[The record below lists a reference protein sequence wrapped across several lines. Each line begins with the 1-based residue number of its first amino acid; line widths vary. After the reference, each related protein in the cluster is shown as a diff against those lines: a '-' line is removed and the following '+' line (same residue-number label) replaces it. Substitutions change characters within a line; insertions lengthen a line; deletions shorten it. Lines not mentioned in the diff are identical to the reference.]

1 MKRHLNTSYRLVW
14 NHITGTLVVTS
25 ELARSRGKRAGVAV
39 ALSLAA
45 VTSVPALAAD
55 TVVQTG
61 ETVSG
66 GTLEN
71 HDNQIVFGTAN
82 GMTISTGL
90 EYGPDN
96 EANTGGQ
103 WIQNGG
109 IANNTT
115 VTGGGLQRVNA
126 GGSVSDTVISAGGG
140 QSLQGQAVNTTLN
153 GGEQW
158 VHEGGI
164 ATDTVINEK
173 GWQAVKSGAMATDT
187 VVNTG
192 AEGGPDAENGDTGQT
207 VYGDAVRTTINK
219 NGRQIVAAEGTANTT
234 VVYAGGDQTVHGHAL
249 DTTLNGGYQY
259 VHNGG
264 TASGTVVNSDG
275 WQIIKEGGLADFT
288 TVNQK
293 GKLQVNAGGTATHV
307 TLKQGGA
314 LVTST
319 AATVLG
325 SNRLGNFTV
334 ENGKADGVV
343 LESGGRLDVLEGHS
357 ARKTLVDDGGT
368 LAVSAGGKATS
379 VTITS
384 GGALIADSGATVE
397 GTNASGKFSIDGTSG
412 QASGLLLENGG
423 SFTVNAGGLASNT
436 TVGHRGTLEGHSAR
450 KTLVDDGGTLAVSA
464 GGKATSVTI
473 TSGGALIADSGATVE
488 GTNASGKFSI
498 DGTSGQASGL
508 LLENGGSFTVNAGGL
523 ASNTTVGHRGT
534 LTLAA
539 GGSLSG
545 RTQLSKGASMVLNGD
560 VVSTGDIVNAG
571 EIRFDNQTT
580 PDAVLSRAVAK
591 GDSPVTFHKLTTSN
605 LTGQG
610 GTINMRVRLDGSNT
624 SDQLVINGGQAT
636 GKTWLAFT
644 NVGNSNLGVATS
656 GQGIRVVDAQ
666 NGATTEEGAF
676 ALSRP
681 LQAGA
686 FNYTLNRDSDED
698 WYLRSENAYRAEVP
712 LYTSM
717 LTQAMDYDRI
727 LAGSRSHQTGVNGE
741 NNSVRLSIQ
750 GGHLGHDN
758 NGGIA
763 RGATPESSGSY
774 GFVRLEGDLLRT
786 EVAGMSLTT
795 GVYGAA
801 GHSSVDVKDDDGS
814 RAGTVRDDAGS
825 LGGYLNLTHTSSGL
839 WADIVAQGTRH
850 SMKASSDNNDFRAR
864 GWGWLGSLETGL
876 PFSITDN
883 LMLEP
888 QLQYTWQGLSLDDGQ
903 DNAGY
908 VKFGHGSAQHVR
920 AGFRLGSHNDM
931 TFGEGTSS
939 RDTLRDSTKHS
950 VSELPVNWWV
960 QPSVIRTFSSR
971 GDMSM
976 GTAAAG
982 SNMTF
987 SPSRNG
993 TSLDLQAGLEA
1004 RVRENITLGVQAG
1017 YAHSVSGSSAE
1028 GYNGQATLNMT
1039 F

>member
-14 NHITGTLVVTS
+14 NHITGTLVVAS

-55 TVVQTG
+55 KVVQAG
-61 ETVSG
+61 ETVND
-66 GTLEN
+66 GTLTN

-90 EYGPDN
+90 ELGPDS
-96 EANTGGQ
+96 EENTGGQ

-109 IANNTT
+109 IAGNTP
-115 VTGGGLQRVNA
+115 VTTNGRQVGLEGGTA
-126 GGSVSDTVISAGGG
+126 SDTVIRDGGG
-140 QSLQGQAVNTTLN
+140 QSLNGLAVNPTLN
-153 GGEQW
+153 NRGEQW
-158 VHEGGI
+158 VHEGGV
-164 ATDTVINEK
+164 ATGTIINRD
-173 GWQAVKSGAMATDT
+173 GYQSVKSGGLATGT
-187 VVNTG
+187 IINTG
-192 AEGGPDAENGDTGQT
+192 AEGGPDSDNSYTGQKVQGT
-207 VYGDAVRTTINK
+207 AESTTINK
-219 NGRQIVAAEGTANTT
+219 NGRQIILFSGLARDTLI
-234 VVYAGGDQTVHGHAL
+234 YAGGDQSVHGRAL
-249 DTTLNGGYQY
+249 NTTLNGGYQY
-259 VHNGG
+259 VHRDGLALN
-264 TASGTVVNSDG
+264 TVINEGG
-275 WQIIKEGGLADFT
+275 WQVVK
-288 TVNQK
+288 
-293 GKLQVNAGGTATHV
+293 AGGAAGNTTINQNGELRVHAGGEATAV
-307 TLKQGGA
+307 TQNTGGA

-319 AATVLG
+319 AATVIG
-325 SNRLGNFTV
+325 TNRLGNFTV

-343 LESGGRLDVLEGHS
+343 LESGGRLDVLESHS
-357 ARKTLVDDGGT
+357 AQNTLVDDGGT

-423 SFTVNAGGLASNT
+423 SFTVNAGGQ
-436 TVGHRGTLEGHSAR
+436 
-450 KTLVDDGGTLAVSA
+450 A
-464 GGKATSVTI
+464 G
-473 TSGGALIADSGATVE
+473 
-488 GTNASGKFSI
+488 
-498 DGTSGQASGL
+498 
-508 LLENGGSFTVNAGGL
+508 
-523 ASNTTVGHRGT
+523 NTTVGHRGT

-580 PDAVLSRAVAK
+580 PNAALSRAVAK
-591 GDSPVTFHKLTTSN
+591 SNSPVTFHKLTTTN

-610 GTINMRVRLDGSNT
+610 GTINMRVRLDGSNA

-644 NVGNSNLGVATS
+644 NVGNSNLGVATT

-825 LGGYLNLTHTSSGL
+825 LGGYLNLVHTSSGL

-939 RDTLRDSTKHS
+939 RDTLRDSAKHS

-1004 RVRENITLGVQAG
+1004 RIRENITLGVQAG

>member
-1 MKRHLNTSYRLVW
+1 
-14 NHITGTLVVTS
+14 
-25 ELARSRGKRAGVAV
+25 
-39 ALSLAA
+39 
-45 VTSVPALAAD
+45 
-55 TVVQTG
+55 VVQAG
-61 ETVSG
+61 ETVND
-66 GTLEN
+66 GTLTN

-90 EYGPDN
+90 ELGPDS
-96 EANTGGQ
+96 EENTGGQ

-109 IANNTT
+109 IAGNTT
-115 VTGGGLQRVNA
+115 VTTNGRQVVLEGGTA
-126 GGSVSDTVISAGGG
+126 SDTVIRDGGG
-140 QSLQGQAVNTTLN
+140 QSLNGLAVNTTLN
-153 GGEQW
+153 NRGEQW
-158 VHEGGI
+158 VHEGGV
-164 ATDTVINEK
+164 ATGTIINRD
-173 GWQAVKSGAMATDT
+173 GYQSVKSGGLATGT
-187 VVNTG
+187 IINTG
-192 AEGGPDAENGDTGQT
+192 AEGGPDSDNSYTGQKVQGT
-207 VYGDAVRTTINK
+207 AESTTINK
-219 NGRQIVAAEGTANTT
+219 NGRQIILFSGLARDTLI
-234 VVYAGGDQTVHGHAL
+234 YAGGDQSVHGRAL
-249 DTTLNGGYQY
+249 NTTLNGGYQY
-259 VHNGG
+259 VHRDGLALN
-264 TASGTVVNSDG
+264 TVINEGG
-275 WQIIKEGGLADFT
+275 WQVVK
-288 TVNQK
+288 
-293 GKLQVNAGGTATHV
+293 AGGAAGNTTINQNGELRVHAGGEATAV
-307 TLKQGGA
+307 TQNTGGA

-319 AATVLG
+319 AATVIG
-325 SNRLGNFTV
+325 TNRLGNFTV

-343 LESGGRLDVLEGHS
+343 LESGGRLDVLESHS
-357 ARKTLVDDGGT
+357 AQNTLVDDGGT

-384 GGALIADSGATVE
+384 GGVLIADSGATVE

-423 SFTVNAGGLASNT
+423 SFTVNAGGQ
-436 TVGHRGTLEGHSAR
+436 
-450 KTLVDDGGTLAVSA
+450 A
-464 GGKATSVTI
+464 G
-473 TSGGALIADSGATVE
+473 
-488 GTNASGKFSI
+488 
-498 DGTSGQASGL
+498 
-508 LLENGGSFTVNAGGL
+508 
-523 ASNTTVGHRGT
+523 NTTVGHRGT

-580 PDAVLSRAVAK
+580 PNAALSRAVAK
-591 GDSPVTFHKLTTSN
+591 SNSPVTFHKLTTTN

-610 GTINMRVRLDGSNT
+610 GTINMRVRLDGSNA

-644 NVGNSNLGVATS
+644 NVGNSNLGVATT

-825 LGGYLNLTHTSSGL
+825 LGGYLNLVHTSSGL

-939 RDTLRDSTKHS
+939 RDTLRDSAKHS

-1004 RVRENITLGVQAG
+1004 RIRENITLGVQAG

>member
-14 NHITGTLVVTS
+14 NHITGTLVVAS

-55 TVVQTG
+55 KVVQAG
-61 ETVSG
+61 ETVND
-66 GTLEN
+66 GTLTN

-90 EYGPDN
+90 ELGPDS
-96 EANTGGQ
+96 EENTGGQ

-109 IANNTT
+109 IAGNTT
-115 VTGGGLQRVNA
+115 VTTNGRQVVLEGGTA
-126 GGSVSDTVISAGGG
+126 SDTVIRDGGG
-140 QSLQGQAVNTTLN
+140 QSLNGLAVNTTLN
-153 GGEQW
+153 NRGEQW
-158 VHEGGI
+158 VHEGGV
-164 ATDTVINEK
+164 ATGTIINRD
-173 GWQAVKSGAMATDT
+173 GYQSVKSGGLATGT
-187 VVNTG
+187 IINTG
-192 AEGGPDAENGDTGQT
+192 AEGGPDSDNSYTGQKVQGT
-207 VYGDAVRTTINK
+207 AESTTINK
-219 NGRQIVAAEGTANTT
+219 NGRQIILFSGLARDTLI
-234 VVYAGGDQTVHGHAL
+234 YAGGDQSVHGRAL
-249 DTTLNGGYQY
+249 NTTLNGGYQY
-259 VHNGG
+259 VHRDGLALN
-264 TASGTVVNSDG
+264 TVINEGG
-275 WQIIKEGGLADFT
+275 WQVVK
-288 TVNQK
+288 
-293 GKLQVNAGGTATHV
+293 AGGAAGNTTINQNGELRVHAGGEATAV
-307 TLKQGGA
+307 TQNTGGA

-319 AATVLG
+319 AATVIG
-325 SNRLGNFTV
+325 TNRLGNFTV

-343 LESGGRLDVLEGHS
+343 LESGGRLDVLESHS
-357 ARKTLVDDGGT
+357 AQNTLVDDGGT

-423 SFTVNAGGLASNT
+423 SFTVNAGGQ
-436 TVGHRGTLEGHSAR
+436 
-450 KTLVDDGGTLAVSA
+450 A
-464 GGKATSVTI
+464 G
-473 TSGGALIADSGATVE
+473 
-488 GTNASGKFSI
+488 
-498 DGTSGQASGL
+498 
-508 LLENGGSFTVNAGGL
+508 
-523 ASNTTVGHRGT
+523 NTTVGHRGT

-580 PDAVLSRAVAK
+580 PNAALSRAVAK
-591 GDSPVTFHKLTTSN
+591 SNSPVTFHKLTTTN

-610 GTINMRVRLDGSNT
+610 GTINMRVRLDGSNA

-644 NVGNSNLGVATS
+644 NVGNSNLGVATT

-774 GFVRLEGDLLRT
+774 GFVRLEGDLMRT
-786 EVAGMSLTT
+786 EVAGMSVTA

-801 GHSSVDVKDDDGS
+801 GHSSVDVKDDDSS

-825 LGGYLNLTHTSSGL
+825 LGGYLNLIHNASGL
-839 WADIVAQGTRH
+839 WADIVALGTRH
-850 SMKASSDNNDFRAR
+850 SMKA
-864 GWGWLGSLETGL
+864 
-876 PFSITDN
+876 
-883 LMLEP
+883 
-888 QLQYTWQGLSLDDGQ
+888 
-903 DNAGY
+903 
-908 VKFGHGSAQHVR
+908 
-920 AGFRLGSHNDM
+920 
-931 TFGEGTSS
+931 
-939 RDTLRDSTKHS
+939 
-950 VSELPVNWWV
+950 
-960 QPSVIRTFSSR
+960 
-971 GDMSM
+971 
-976 GTAAAG
+976 
-982 SNMTF
+982 
-987 SPSRNG
+987 
-993 TSLDLQAGLEA
+993 
-1004 RVRENITLGVQAG
+1004 
-1017 YAHSVSGSSAE
+1017 
-1028 GYNGQATLNMT
+1028 
-1039 F
+1039 

>member
-14 NHITGTLVVTS
+14 NHITGTLVVAS
-25 ELARSRGKRAGVAV
+25 ELARSRGKRTGVAV

-55 TVVQTG
+55 TVVQAG
-61 ETVSG
+61 ETVNG
-66 GTLEN
+66 GTLAN
-71 HDNQIVFGTAN
+71 HDNQIVFGSTN

-90 EYGPDN
+90 ELGPDSQ
-96 EANTGGQ
+96 ENTGGQ

-109 IANNTT
+109 IAGNTT
-115 VTGGGLQRVNA
+115 VTTNGRQVVLEGGTA
-126 GGSVSDTVISAGGG
+126 SDTVIRDGGG
-140 QSLQGQAVNTTLN
+140 QSLNGLAVNTTLN
-153 GGEQW
+153 NRGEQW
-158 VHEGGI
+158 VHEGGV
-164 ATDTVINEK
+164 ATGTIINRD
-173 GWQAVKSGAMATDT
+173 GYQSVKSGGLATGT
-187 VVNTG
+187 IINTG
-192 AEGGPDAENGDTGQT
+192 AEGGPDSENVSSGQMVGGTAES
-207 VYGDAVRTTINK
+207 TTINK
-219 NGRQIVAAEGTANTT
+219 NGRQVIWSSGVARDTLI
-234 VVYAGGDQTVHGHAL
+234 YAGGDQTVHGHAL
-249 DTTLNGGYQY
+249 NTTLNGGYQY
-259 VHNGG
+259 VHKDGLALN
-264 TASGTVVNSDG
+264 TVINEGG
-275 WQIIKEGGLADFT
+275 WQVVK
-288 TVNQK
+288 
-293 GKLQVNAGGTATHV
+293 AGGAVGNTTINQNGELRVHAGGEATAV
-307 TLKQGGA
+307 TQNTGGA

-319 AATVLG
+319 AATVTG
-325 SNRLGNFTV
+325 TNRLGHFSV
-334 ENGKADGVV
+334 GNGMADNVV
-343 LESGGRLDVLEGHS
+343 LENGGRLDVLEGHS
-357 ARKTLVDDGGT
+357 AQNTLVDDGGT
-368 LAVSAGGKATS
+368 LAVSAGGKATD
-379 VTITS
+379 VTMTS
-384 GGALIADSGATVE
+384 GS
-397 GTNASGKFSIDGTSG
+397 
-412 QASGLLLENGG
+412 
-423 SFTVNAGGLASNT
+423 
-436 TVGHRGTLEGHSAR
+436 
-450 KTLVDDGGTLAVSA
+450 
-464 GGKATSVTI
+464 
-473 TSGGALIADSGATVE
+473 ALIADSGATVE

-571 EIRFDNQTT
+571 EIYFDNQTT

-591 GDSPVTFHKLTTSN
+591 GNAPVTFHKLTTSN

-610 GTINMRVRLDGSNT
+610 GTINMRVRLDGSNA

-712 LYTSM
+712 LYASM

-727 LAGSRSHQTGVNGE
+727 LAGSRSHQTGVSGE

-825 LGGYLNLTHTSSGL
+825 LGGYLNLVHTSSGL

-939 RDTLRDSTKHS
+939 RDTLRDSAKHS
-950 VSELPVNWWV
+950 VRELPVNWWV
-960 QPSVIRTFSSR
+960 QPSAIRTFSSR

-987 SPSRNG
+987 SPSQNG

-1004 RVRENITLGVQAG
+1004 RVRGNITLSVQAG

-1028 GYNGQATLNMT
+1028 GYNGQATLNVT

>member
-14 NHITGTLVVTS
+14 NHITGTLVVAS
-25 ELARSRGKRAGVAV
+25 ELARSRGKRTGVAL
-39 ALSLAA
+39 ALSLATA
-45 VTSVPALAAD
+45 TSVPALAAD
-55 TVVQTG
+55 TVVQAG

-66 GTLEN
+66 GTLTN

-90 EYGPDN
+90 ELGPDS
-96 EANTGGQ
+96 EENTGGQ

-109 IANNTT
+109 IAGNTT
-115 VTGGGLQRVNA
+115 VTTNGRQVVLEGGTA
-126 GGSVSDTVISAGGG
+126 SDTVIRDGGG
-140 QSLQGQAVNTTLN
+140 QSLNGLAVNTTLN
-153 GGEQW
+153 NRGEQW
-158 VHEGGI
+158 VHEGGV
-164 ATDTVINEK
+164 ATGTIINRD
-173 GWQAVKSGAMATDT
+173 GYQSVKSGGLATGT
-187 VVNTG
+187 IINTG
-192 AEGGPDAENGDTGQT
+192 AEGGPDSDNSYTGQKVQGT
-207 VYGDAVRTTINK
+207 AESTTINK
-219 NGRQIVAAEGTANTT
+219 NGRQIILFSGIARDTLI
-234 VVYAGGDQTVHGHAL
+234 YAGGDQSVHGRAL
-249 DTTLNGGYQY
+249 NTTLNGGYQY
-259 VHNGG
+259 VHKDGLALN
-264 TASGTVVNSDG
+264 TVINEGG
-275 WQIIKEGGLADFT
+275 WQVVK
-288 TVNQK
+288 
-293 GKLQVNAGGTATHV
+293 AGGAVGNTTINQNGELRVHAGGEATAV
-307 TLKQGGA
+307 TQNTGGA

-319 AATVLG
+319 AATVTG
-325 SNRLGNFTV
+325 TNRLGHFTV

-343 LESGGRLDVLEGHS
+343 LESGGRLDVLESHS
-357 ARKTLVDDGGT
+357 AQNTLVDDGGT
-368 LAVSAGGKATS
+368 LAVSAGGKATG
-379 VTITS
+379 VTMTS

-397 GTNASGKFSIDGTSG
+397 GTNASGKFSIDG
-412 QASGLLLENGG
+412 
-423 SFTVNAGGLASNT
+423 
-436 TVGHRGTLEGHSAR
+436 
-450 KTLVDDGGTLAVSA
+450 
-464 GGKATSVTI
+464 I
-473 TSGGALIADSGATVE
+473 
-488 GTNASGKFSI
+488 
-498 DGTSGQASGL
+498 SGQASGL

-580 PDAVLSRAVAK
+580 PDAALSRAVAK

-610 GTINMRVRLDGSNT
+610 GTINMRVRLDGSNA

-712 LYTSM
+712 LYASM

-888 QLQYTWQGLSLDDGQ
+888 QLQYTWQGLSLDDGK

-939 RDTLRDSTKHS
+939 RDILRDSAKHS

-1004 RVRENITLGVQAG
+1004 RVQENITLGVQAG

-1028 GYNGQATLNMT
+1028 GYNGQATLNVT

>member
-1 MKRHLNTSYRLVW
+1 
-14 NHITGTLVVTS
+14 
-25 ELARSRGKRAGVAV
+25 
-39 ALSLAA
+39 
-45 VTSVPALAAD
+45 
-55 TVVQTG
+55 
-61 ETVSG
+61 
-66 GTLEN
+66 
-71 HDNQIVFGTAN
+71 
-82 GMTISTGL
+82 ISTGL
-90 EYGPDN
+90 ELGPDS
-96 EANTGGQ
+96 EENTGGQ

-109 IANNTT
+109 IAGNTT
-115 VTGGGLQRVNA
+115 VTTNGRQVVLEGGTA
-126 GGSVSDTVISAGGG
+126 SDTVIRDGGG
-140 QSLQGQAVNTTLN
+140 QSLNGLAVNTTLN
-153 GGEQW
+153 NRGEQW
-158 VHEGGI
+158 VHEGGV
-164 ATDTVINEK
+164 ATGTIINRD
-173 GWQAVKSGAMATDT
+173 GYQSVKSGGLATGT
-187 VVNTG
+187 IINTG
-192 AEGGPDAENGDTGQT
+192 AEGGPDSDNSYTGQKVQGT
-207 VYGDAVRTTINK
+207 AESTTINK
-219 NGRQIVAAEGTANTT
+219 NGRQIILFSGLARDTLI
-234 VVYAGGDQTVHGHAL
+234 YAGGDQSVHGRAL
-249 DTTLNGGYQY
+249 NTTLNGGYQY
-259 VHNGG
+259 VHRDGLALN
-264 TASGTVVNSDG
+264 TVINEGG
-275 WQIIKEGGLADFT
+275 WQVVK
-288 TVNQK
+288 
-293 GKLQVNAGGTATHV
+293 AGGAAGNTTINQNGELRVHAGGEATAV
-307 TLKQGGA
+307 TQNTGGA

-319 AATVLG
+319 AATVIG
-325 SNRLGNFTV
+325 TNRLGNFTV

-343 LESGGRLDVLEGHS
+343 LESGGRLDVLESHS
-357 ARKTLVDDGGT
+357 AQNTLVDDGGT

-423 SFTVNAGGLASNT
+423 SFTVNAGGQ
-436 TVGHRGTLEGHSAR
+436 
-450 KTLVDDGGTLAVSA
+450 A
-464 GGKATSVTI
+464 G
-473 TSGGALIADSGATVE
+473 
-488 GTNASGKFSI
+488 
-498 DGTSGQASGL
+498 
-508 LLENGGSFTVNAGGL
+508 
-523 ASNTTVGHRGT
+523 NTTVGHRGT

-580 PDAVLSRAVAK
+580 PNAALSRAVAK
-591 GDSPVTFHKLTTSN
+591 SNSPVTFHKLTTTN

-610 GTINMRVRLDGSNT
+610 GTINMRVRLDGSNA

-644 NVGNSNLGVATS
+644 NVGNSNLGVATT

-825 LGGYLNLTHTSSGL
+825 LGGYLNLVHTSSGL

-939 RDTLRDSTKHS
+939 RDTLRDSAKHS

-1004 RVRENITLGVQAG
+1004 RIRENITLGVQAG

>member
-1 MKRHLNTSYRLVW
+1 
-14 NHITGTLVVTS
+14 
-25 ELARSRGKRAGVAV
+25 AGVAV

-55 TVVQTG
+55 KVVQAG
-61 ETVSG
+61 ETVND
-66 GTLEN
+66 GTLTN

-90 EYGPDN
+90 ELGPDS
-96 EANTGGQ
+96 EENTGGQ

-109 IANNTT
+109 IAGNTT
-115 VTGGGLQRVNA
+115 VTTNGRQVVLEGGTA
-126 GGSVSDTVISAGGG
+126 SDTVIRDGGG
-140 QSLQGQAVNTTLN
+140 QSLNGLAVNTTLN
-153 GGEQW
+153 NRGEQW
-158 VHEGGI
+158 VHEGGV
-164 ATDTVINEK
+164 ATGTIINRD
-173 GWQAVKSGAMATDT
+173 GYQSVKSGGLATGT
-187 VVNTG
+187 IINTG
-192 AEGGPDAENGDTGQT
+192 AEGGPDSDNSYTGQKVQGT
-207 VYGDAVRTTINK
+207 AESTTINK
-219 NGRQIVAAEGTANTT
+219 NGRQIILFSGLARDTLI
-234 VVYAGGDQTVHGHAL
+234 YAGGDQSVHGRAL
-249 DTTLNGGYQY
+249 NTTLNGGYQY
-259 VHNGG
+259 VHRDGLALN
-264 TASGTVVNSDG
+264 TVINEGG
-275 WQIIKEGGLADFT
+275 WQVVK
-288 TVNQK
+288 
-293 GKLQVNAGGTATHV
+293 AGGAAGNTTINQNGELRVHAGGEATAV
-307 TLKQGGA
+307 TQNTGGA

-319 AATVLG
+319 AATVIG
-325 SNRLGNFTV
+325 TNRLGNFTV

-343 LESGGRLDVLEGHS
+343 LESGGRLDVLESHS
-357 ARKTLVDDGGT
+357 AQNTLVDDGGT

-423 SFTVNAGGLASNT
+423 SFTVNAGGQ
-436 TVGHRGTLEGHSAR
+436 
-450 KTLVDDGGTLAVSA
+450 A
-464 GGKATSVTI
+464 G
-473 TSGGALIADSGATVE
+473 
-488 GTNASGKFSI
+488 
-498 DGTSGQASGL
+498 
-508 LLENGGSFTVNAGGL
+508 
-523 ASNTTVGHRGT
+523 NTTVGHRGT

-580 PDAVLSRAVAK
+580 PNAALSRAVAK
-591 GDSPVTFHKLTTSN
+591 SNSPVTFHKLTTTN

-610 GTINMRVRLDGSNT
+610 GTINMRVRLDGSNA

-644 NVGNSNLGVATS
+644 NVGNSNLGVATT

-750 GGHLGHDN
+750 GGHLSHDN

-825 LGGYLNLTHTSSGL
+825 LGGYLNLVHTSSGL

-939 RDTLRDSTKHS
+939 RDTLRDSAKHS

-1004 RVRENITLGVQAG
+1004 RIRENITLGVQAG

>member
-14 NHITGTLVVTS
+14 NHITGTLVVAS
-25 ELARSRGKRAGVAV
+25 ELARSRGKRTGVAV

-55 TVVQTG
+55 TVVQAG
-61 ETVSG
+61 ETVNG
-66 GTLEN
+66 GTLAN
-71 HDNQIVFGTAN
+71 HDNQIVFGSTN

-90 EYGPDN
+90 ELGPDS
-96 EANTGGQ
+96 EENTGGQ

-109 IANNTT
+109 IAGNTT
-115 VTGGGLQRVNA
+115 VTTNGRQVVLEGGTA
-126 GGSVSDTVISAGGG
+126 SDTVIRDGGG
-140 QSLQGQAVNTTLN
+140 QSLNGLAVNTTLN
-153 GGEQW
+153 NRGEQW
-158 VHEGGI
+158 VHEGGV
-164 ATDTVINEK
+164 ATGTIINRD
-173 GWQAVKSGAMATDT
+173 GYQSVKSGGLATGT
-187 VVNTG
+187 IINTG
-192 AEGGPDAENGDTGQT
+192 AEGGPDSENVSSGQMVGGTAES
-207 VYGDAVRTTINK
+207 TTINK
-219 NGRQIVAAEGTANTT
+219 NGRQVIWSSGVARDTLI
-234 VVYAGGDQTVHGHAL
+234 YAGGDQTVHGHAL
-249 DTTLNGGYQY
+249 NTTLNGGYQY
-259 VHNGG
+259 VHKDGLALN
-264 TASGTVVNSDG
+264 TVINEGG
-275 WQIIKEGGLADFT
+275 WQVVK
-288 TVNQK
+288 
-293 GKLQVNAGGTATHV
+293 AGGAVGNTTINQNGELRVHAGGEATAV
-307 TLKQGGA
+307 TQNTGGA

-319 AATVLG
+319 AATVTG
-325 SNRLGNFTV
+325 TNRLGHFSV
-334 ENGKADGVV
+334 GNGMADNVV
-343 LESGGRLDVLEGHS
+343 LENGGRLDVLEGHS
-357 ARKTLVDDGGT
+357 AQNTLVDDGGT
-368 LAVSAGGKATS
+368 LAVSAGGKATD
-379 VTITS
+379 VTMTS

-397 GTNASGKFSIDGTSG
+397 GTNASGKFSIDGISG

-423 SFTVNAGGLASNT
+423 SFTVNAGGQ
-436 TVGHRGTLEGHSAR
+436 
-450 KTLVDDGGTLAVSA
+450 A
-464 GGKATSVTI
+464 G
-473 TSGGALIADSGATVE
+473 
-488 GTNASGKFSI
+488 
-498 DGTSGQASGL
+498 
-508 LLENGGSFTVNAGGL
+508 
-523 ASNTTVGHRGT
+523 NTTVGHRGT

-571 EIRFDNQTT
+571 EIHFDNQTT
-580 PDAVLSRAVAK
+580 QDAVLSRAVAK
-591 GDSPVTFHKLTTSN
+591 GDSPVTFHKLTTTN

-644 NVGNSNLGVATS
+644 NVGNSNLGVATT

-712 LYTSM
+712 LYASM

-825 LGGYLNLTHTSSGL
+825 LGGYLNLVHTSSGL

-939 RDTLRDSTKHS
+939 RDTLRDSAKHS
-950 VSELPVNWWV
+950 VRELPVNWWV
-960 QPSVIRTFSSR
+960 QPSAIRTFSSR

-987 SPSRNG
+987 SPSQNG

-1004 RVRENITLGVQAG
+1004 RVRGNITLSVQ
-1017 YAHSVSGSSAE
+1017 
-1028 GYNGQATLNMT
+1028 
-1039 F
+1039 

>member
-1 MKRHLNTSYRLVW
+1 
-14 NHITGTLVVTS
+14 
-25 ELARSRGKRAGVAV
+25 GVAV

-55 TVVQTG
+55 KVVQAG
-61 ETVSG
+61 ETVND
-66 GTLEN
+66 GTLTN

-90 EYGPDN
+90 ELGPDS
-96 EANTGGQ
+96 EENTGGQ

-109 IANNTT
+109 IAGNTT
-115 VTGGGLQRVNA
+115 VTTNGRQVVLEGGTA
-126 GGSVSDTVISAGGG
+126 SDTVIRDGGG
-140 QSLQGQAVNTTLN
+140 QSLNGLAVNTTLN
-153 GGEQW
+153 NRGEQW
-158 VHEGGI
+158 VHEGGV
-164 ATDTVINEK
+164 ATGTIINRD
-173 GWQAVKSGAMATDT
+173 GYQSVKSGGLATGT
-187 VVNTG
+187 IINTG
-192 AEGGPDAENGDTGQT
+192 AEGGPDSENVSSGQMVGGTAES
-207 VYGDAVRTTINK
+207 TTINK
-219 NGRQIVAAEGTANTT
+219 NGRQVIWSSGVARDTLI
-234 VVYAGGDQTVHGHAL
+234 YAGGDQTVHGHAL

-259 VHNGG
+259 VHKDGLALN
-264 TASGTVVNSDG
+264 TVINEGG
-275 WQIIKEGGLADFT
+275 WQVVK
-288 TVNQK
+288 
-293 GKLQVNAGGTATHV
+293 AGGAVGNTTINQNGELRVHAGGEATAV
-307 TLKQGGA
+307 TQNTGGA

-319 AATVLG
+319 AATVTG
-325 SNRLGNFTV
+325 TNRLGHFSV
-334 ENGKADGVV
+334 GNGMADNVV
-343 LESGGRLDVLEGHS
+343 LENGGRLDVLEGHS
-357 ARKTLVDDGGT
+357 AQNTLVDDGGT
-368 LAVSAGGKATS
+368 LAVSAGGK
-379 VTITS
+379 VTDVTMTS

-423 SFTVNAGGLASNT
+423 SFTVNAGGQ
-436 TVGHRGTLEGHSAR
+436 
-450 KTLVDDGGTLAVSA
+450 A
-464 GGKATSVTI
+464 G
-473 TSGGALIADSGATVE
+473 
-488 GTNASGKFSI
+488 
-498 DGTSGQASGL
+498 
-508 LLENGGSFTVNAGGL
+508 
-523 ASNTTVGHRGT
+523 NTTVGHRGT

-580 PDAVLSRAVAK
+580 PNAALSCAVAK
-591 GDSPVTFHKLTTSN
+591 SNSPVTFHKLTTTN

-610 GTINMRVRLDGSNT
+610 GTINMRVRLDGSNA
-624 SDQLVINGGQAT
+624 SEQLVINGGQAT

-644 NVGNSNLGVATS
+644 NVGNSNLGVATT

-825 LGGYLNLTHTSSGL
+825 LGGYLNLVHTSSGL

-939 RDTLRDSTKHS
+939 RDTLRDSAKHS

-1004 RVRENITLGVQAG
+1004 RIRENITLGVQAG

>member
-14 NHITGTLVVTS
+14 NHITGTLVVAS

-55 TVVQTG
+55 KVVQAG
-61 ETVSG
+61 ETVND
-66 GTLEN
+66 GTLTN

-90 EYGPDN
+90 ELGPDS
-96 EANTGGQ
+96 EENTGGQ

-109 IANNTT
+109 IAGNTT
-115 VTGGGLQRVNA
+115 VTTNGRQVVLEGGTA
-126 GGSVSDTVISAGGG
+126 SDTVIRDGGG
-140 QSLQGQAVNTTLN
+140 QSLNGLAVNTTLN
-153 GGEQW
+153 NRGEQW
-158 VHEGGI
+158 VHEGGV
-164 ATDTVINEK
+164 ATGTIINRD
-173 GWQAVKSGAMATDT
+173 GYQSVKSGGLATGT
-187 VVNTG
+187 IINTG
-192 AEGGPDAENGDTGQT
+192 AEGGPDSDNSYTGQKVQGT
-207 VYGDAVRTTINK
+207 AESTTINK
-219 NGRQIVAAEGTANTT
+219 NGRQIILFSGLARDTLI
-234 VVYAGGDQTVHGHAL
+234 YAGGDQSVHGRAL
-249 DTTLNGGYQY
+249 NTTLNGGYQY
-259 VHNGG
+259 VHRDGLALN
-264 TASGTVVNSDG
+264 TVINEGG
-275 WQIIKEGGLADFT
+275 WQVVK
-288 TVNQK
+288 
-293 GKLQVNAGGTATHV
+293 AGGAAGNTTINQNGELRVHAGGEATAV
-307 TLKQGGA
+307 TQNTGGA

-319 AATVLG
+319 AATVIG
-325 SNRLGNFTV
+325 TNRLGNFTV

-343 LESGGRLDVLEGHS
+343 LESGGRLDVLESHS
-357 ARKTLVDDGGT
+357 AQNTLVDDGGT

-423 SFTVNAGGLASNT
+423 SFTVNAGGQ
-436 TVGHRGTLEGHSAR
+436 
-450 KTLVDDGGTLAVSA
+450 
-464 GGKATSVTI
+464 
-473 TSGGALIADSGATVE
+473 AD
-488 GTNASGKFSI
+488 
-498 DGTSGQASGL
+498 
-508 LLENGGSFTVNAGGL
+508 
-523 ASNTTVGHRGT
+523 NTTVGHRGT

-580 PDAVLSRAVAK
+580 PNAALSRAVAK
-591 GDSPVTFHKLTTSN
+591 SNSPVTFHKLTTTN

-610 GTINMRVRLDGSNT
+610 GTINMRVRLDGSNA

-644 NVGNSNLGVATS
+644 NVGNSNLGVATT

-825 LGGYLNLTHTSSGL
+825 LGGYLNLVHTSSGL

-939 RDTLRDSTKHS
+939 RDTLRDSAKHS

-1004 RVRENITLGVQAG
+1004 RIRENITLGVQAG

>member
-14 NHITGTLVVTS
+14 NHITGTLVVAS

-55 TVVQTG
+55 KVVQAG
-61 ETVSG
+61 ETVND
-66 GTLEN
+66 GTLTN

-90 EYGPDN
+90 ELGPDS
-96 EANTGGQ
+96 EENTGGQ

-109 IANNTT
+109 IAGNTT
-115 VTGGGLQRVNA
+115 VTTNGRQVVLEGGTA
-126 GGSVSDTVISAGGG
+126 SDTVIRDGGG
-140 QSLQGQAVNTTLN
+140 QSLNGLAVNTTLN
-153 GGEQW
+153 NRGEQW
-158 VHEGGI
+158 VHEGGV
-164 ATDTVINEK
+164 ATGTIINRD
-173 GWQAVKSGAMATDT
+173 GYQSVKSGGLATGT
-187 VVNTG
+187 IINTG
-192 AEGGPDAENGDTGQT
+192 AEGGPDSDNSYTGQKVQGT
-207 VYGDAVRTTINK
+207 AESTTINK
-219 NGRQIVAAEGTANTT
+219 NGRQIILFSGLARDTLI
-234 VVYAGGDQTVHGHAL
+234 YAGGDQSVHGRAL
-249 DTTLNGGYQY
+249 NTTLNGGYQY
-259 VHNGG
+259 VHRDGLALN
-264 TASGTVVNSDG
+264 TVINEGG
-275 WQIIKEGGLADFT
+275 WQVVK
-288 TVNQK
+288 
-293 GKLQVNAGGTATHV
+293 AGGAAGNTTINQNGELRVHAGGEATAV
-307 TLKQGGA
+307 TQNTGGA

-319 AATVLG
+319 AATVIG
-325 SNRLGNFTV
+325 TNRLGNFTV

-343 LESGGRLDVLEGHS
+343 LESGGRLDVLESHS
-357 ARKTLVDDGGT
+357 AQNTLVDDGGT

-423 SFTVNAGGLASNT
+423 SFTVNAGGQAGNT
-436 TVGHRGTLEGHSAR
+436 TVGHRGTLM
-450 KTLVDDGGTLAVSA
+450 
-464 GGKATSVTI
+464 
-473 TSGGALIADSGATVE
+473 
-488 GTNASGKFSI
+488 
-498 DGTSGQASGL
+498 
-508 LLENGGSFTVNAGGL
+508 
-523 ASNTTVGHRGT
+523 
-534 LTLAA
+534 LAA

-571 EIRFDNQTT
+571 EIYFDNQTT

-591 GDSPVTFHKLTTSN
+591 GNAPVTFHKLTTSN
-605 LTGQG
+605 LTSQG
-610 GTINMRVRLDGSNT
+610 GTINMRVSLDGSNA

-644 NVGNSNLGVATS
+644 NVGNSNLGVATT

-814 RAGTVRDDAGS
+814 RVGTVRDDAGS
-825 LGGYLNLTHTSSGL
+825 LGGYLNLVHTSSGL

-939 RDTLRDSTKHS
+939 RDTLRDSAKHS

-1004 RVRENITLGVQAG
+1004 RIRENITLGVQAG

>member
-1 MKRHLNTSYRLVW
+1 
-14 NHITGTLVVTS
+14 
-25 ELARSRGKRAGVAV
+25 
-39 ALSLAA
+39 
-45 VTSVPALAAD
+45 
-55 TVVQTG
+55 VVQAG
-61 ETVSG
+61 ETVND
-66 GTLEN
+66 GTLTN

-90 EYGPDN
+90 ELGPDS
-96 EANTGGQ
+96 EENTGGQ

-109 IANNTT
+109 IAGNTT
-115 VTGGGLQRVNA
+115 VTTNGRQVVLEGGTA
-126 GGSVSDTVISAGGG
+126 SDTVIRDGGG
-140 QSLQGQAVNTTLN
+140 QSLNGLAVNTTLN
-153 GGEQW
+153 NRGEQW
-158 VHEGGI
+158 VHEGGV
-164 ATDTVINEK
+164 ATGTIINRD
-173 GWQAVKSGAMATDT
+173 GYQSVKSGGLATGT
-187 VVNTG
+187 IINTG
-192 AEGGPDAENGDTGQT
+192 AEGGPDSDNSYTGQKVQGT
-207 VYGDAVRTTINK
+207 AESTTINK
-219 NGRQIVAAEGTANTT
+219 NGRQIILSSGIARDTLI
-234 VVYAGGDQTVHGHAL
+234 YAGGDQSVHGRAL
-249 DTTLNGGYQY
+249 NTTLNGGYQY
-259 VHNGG
+259 VHKDGLALN
-264 TASGTVVNSDG
+264 TVINEGG
-275 WQIIKEGGLADFT
+275 WQVVKTGGAAGNT
-288 TVNQK
+288 TINQN
-293 GKLQVNAGGTATHV
+293 GELRVHAGGEATAV
-307 TLKQGGA
+307 TQNTGGA

-319 AATVLG
+319 AATVTG
-325 SNRLGNFTV
+325 TNRLGHFSV
-334 ENGKADGVV
+334 GNGMADNVV
-343 LESGGRLDVLEGHS
+343 LENGGRLDVLESHS
-357 ARKTLVDDGGT
+357 AWKTLVDDGGT
-368 LAVSAGGKATS
+368 LAVSAGGKATD

-397 GTNASGKFSIDGTSG
+397 GTNASGKFSIDGISG

-423 SFTVNAGGLASNT
+423 SFTVNAGGQASNT
-436 TVGHRGTLEGHSAR
+436 TVGHRGTLM
-450 KTLVDDGGTLAVSA
+450 
-464 GGKATSVTI
+464 
-473 TSGGALIADSGATVE
+473 
-488 GTNASGKFSI
+488 
-498 DGTSGQASGL
+498 
-508 LLENGGSFTVNAGGL
+508 
-523 ASNTTVGHRGT
+523 
-534 LTLAA
+534 LAA

-580 PDAVLSRAVAK
+580 PDAALSRAVAK
-591 GDSPVTFHKLTTSN
+591 SNSPVTFHKLTTSN

-610 GTINMRVRLDGSNT
+610 GTINMRVSLDGSNA

-698 WYLRSENAYRAEVP
+698 WYLRSENTYRAEVP
-712 LYTSM
+712 LYASM
-717 LTQAMDYDRI
+717 LTQTMDYDRI
-727 LAGSRSHQTGVNGE
+727 LAGSRSHQTSVSGE

-825 LGGYLNLTHTSSGL
+825 LGGYLNLVHTSSGL

-908 VKFGHGSAQHVR
+908 VKFGHGSAQHMR

-931 TFGEGTSS
+931 SFGEGTSS
-939 RDTLRDSTKHS
+939 RDTLRDSAKHR
-950 VSELPVNWWV
+950 VRELPVNWWV

-987 SPSRNG
+987 SPSQNG

-1028 GYNGQATLNMT
+1028 GYNGQATLNVT

>member
-14 NHITGTLVVTS
+14 NHITGTLVVAS

-55 TVVQTG
+55 KVVQAG
-61 ETVSG
+61 ETVND
-66 GTLEN
+66 GTLTN

-90 EYGPDN
+90 ELGPDS
-96 EANTGGQ
+96 EENTGGQ

-109 IANNTT
+109 IAGNTT
-115 VTGGGLQRVNA
+115 VTTNGRQVVLEGGTA
-126 GGSVSDTVISAGGG
+126 SDTVIRDGGG
-140 QSLQGQAVNTTLN
+140 QSLNGLAVNTTLN
-153 GGEQW
+153 NRGEQW
-158 VHEGGI
+158 VHEGGV
-164 ATDTVINEK
+164 ATGTIINRD
-173 GWQAVKSGAMATDT
+173 GYQSVKSGGLATGT
-187 VVNTG
+187 IINTG
-192 AEGGPDAENGDTGQT
+192 AEGGPDSDNSYTGQKVQGT
-207 VYGDAVRTTINK
+207 AESTTINK
-219 NGRQIVAAEGTANTT
+219 NGRQIILFSGLARDTLI
-234 VVYAGGDQTVHGHAL
+234 YAGGDQSVHGRAL
-249 DTTLNGGYQY
+249 NTTLNGGYQY
-259 VHNGG
+259 VHRDGLALN
-264 TASGTVVNSDG
+264 TVINEGG
-275 WQIIKEGGLADFT
+275 WQVVK
-288 TVNQK
+288 
-293 GKLQVNAGGTATHV
+293 AGGAAGNTTINQNGELRVHAGGEATAV
-307 TLKQGGA
+307 TQNTGGA

-319 AATVLG
+319 AATVIG
-325 SNRLGNFTV
+325 TNRLGNFTV

-343 LESGGRLDVLEGHS
+343 LESGGRLDVLESHS
-357 ARKTLVDDGGT
+357 AQNTLVDDGGT

-423 SFTVNAGGLASNT
+423 SFTVNAGGQ
-436 TVGHRGTLEGHSAR
+436 
-450 KTLVDDGGTLAVSA
+450 A
-464 GGKATSVTI
+464 G
-473 TSGGALIADSGATVE
+473 
-488 GTNASGKFSI
+488 
-498 DGTSGQASGL
+498 
-508 LLENGGSFTVNAGGL
+508 
-523 ASNTTVGHRGT
+523 NTTVGHRGT

-580 PDAVLSRAVAK
+580 PNAALSRAVAK
-591 GDSPVTFHKLTTSN
+591 SNSPVTFHKMTTTN

-610 GTINMRVRLDGSNT
+610 GTINMRVRLDGSNA

-644 NVGNSNLGVATS
+644 NVGNSNLGVATT

-825 LGGYLNLTHTSSGL
+825 LGGYLNLVHTSSGL

-939 RDTLRDSTKHS
+939 RDTLRDSAKHS

-1004 RVRENITLGVQAG
+1004 RIRENITLGVQAG

>member
-14 NHITGTLVVTS
+14 NHITGTLVVAS

-55 TVVQTG
+55 KVVQAG
-61 ETVSG
+61 ETVND
-66 GTLEN
+66 GTLTN

-90 EYGPDN
+90 ELGPDS
-96 EANTGGQ
+96 EENTGGQ

-109 IANNTT
+109 IAGNTT
-115 VTGGGLQRVNA
+115 VTTNGRQVVLEGGTA
-126 GGSVSDTVISAGGG
+126 SDTVIRDGGG
-140 QSLQGQAVNTTLN
+140 QSLNGLAVNTTLN
-153 GGEQW
+153 NRGEQW
-158 VHEGGI
+158 VHEGGV
-164 ATDTVINEK
+164 ATGTIINRD
-173 GWQAVKSGAMATDT
+173 GYQSVKSGGLATGT
-187 VVNTG
+187 IINTG
-192 AEGGPDAENGDTGQT
+192 AEGGPDSENVSSGQMVGGTAES
-207 VYGDAVRTTINK
+207 TTINK
-219 NGRQIVAAEGTANTT
+219 NGRQVIWSSGVARDTLI
-234 VVYAGGDQTVHGHAL
+234 YAGGDQTVHGHAL
-249 DTTLNGGYQY
+249 NTTLNGGYQY
-259 VHNGG
+259 VHKDGLALN
-264 TASGTVVNSDG
+264 TVINEGG
-275 WQIIKEGGLADFT
+275 WQVVK
-288 TVNQK
+288 
-293 GKLQVNAGGTATHV
+293 AGGAVGNTTINQNGELRVHAGGEATAV
-307 TLKQGGA
+307 TQNTGGA

-319 AATVLG
+319 AATVTG
-325 SNRLGNFTV
+325 TNRLGHFSV
-334 ENGKADGVV
+334 GNGMADNVV
-343 LESGGRLDVLEGHS
+343 LENGGRLDVLEGHS
-357 ARKTLVDDGGT
+357 AQNTLVDDGGT
-368 LAVSAGGKATS
+368 LAVSAGGKATD
-379 VTITS
+379 VTMTS

-397 GTNASGKFSIDGTSG
+397 GTNASGKFSIDGISG

-423 SFTVNAGGLASNT
+423 SFTVNAGGQ
-436 TVGHRGTLEGHSAR
+436 
-450 KTLVDDGGTLAVSA
+450 A
-464 GGKATSVTI
+464 G
-473 TSGGALIADSGATVE
+473 
-488 GTNASGKFSI
+488 
-498 DGTSGQASGL
+498 
-508 LLENGGSFTVNAGGL
+508 
-523 ASNTTVGHRGT
+523 NTTVGHRGT

-571 EIRFDNQTT
+571 EIHFDNQTT
-580 PDAVLSRAVAK
+580 QDAVLSRAVAK
-591 GDSPVTFHKLTTSN
+591 GDSPVTFHKLTTTN

-644 NVGNSNLGVATS
+644 NVGNSNLGVATT

-825 LGGYLNLTHTSSGL
+825 LGGYLNLVHTSSGL

-939 RDTLRDSTKHS
+939 RDTLRDSAKHS

-1004 RVRENITLGVQAG
+1004 RIRENITLGVQAG

>member
-14 NHITGTLVVTS
+14 NHITGTLVVAS
-25 ELARSRGKRAGVAV
+25 ELARSRGKRAGVAI

-55 TVVQTG
+55 TVVQAG

-66 GTLEN
+66 GTLTN
-71 HDNQIVFGTAN
+71 HDNQIVLGTAN

-90 EYGPDN
+90 ELGPDS
-96 EANTGGQ
+96 EE
-103 WIQNGG
+103 NGG
-109 IANNTT
+109 IAGNTT
-115 VTGGGLQRVNA
+115 VTTNGRQVVLEGGTA
-126 GGSVSDTVISAGGG
+126 SDTVIRDGGG
-140 QSLQGQAVNTTLN
+140 QSLNGLAVNTTLIN
-153 GGEQW
+153 RGEQW
-158 VHEGGI
+158 VHEGGV
-164 ATDTVINEK
+164 ATGTIINRD
-173 GWQAVKSGAMATDT
+173 GYQSVKSGGLATGT
-187 VVNTG
+187 IINTG
-192 AEGGPDAENGDTGQT
+192 AEGGPDSDNSYTGQKVQGT
-207 VYGDAVRTTINK
+207 AESTTINK
-219 NGRQIVAAEGTANTT
+219 NGRQIILSSGIARDTLI
-234 VVYAGGDQTVHGHAL
+234 YAGGDQSVHGRAL
-249 DTTLNGGYQY
+249 NTTLNGGYQY
-259 VHNGG
+259 VHKDGLALN
-264 TASGTVVNSDG
+264 TVINEGG
-275 WQIIKEGGLADFT
+275 WQVVKTGGAAGNT
-288 TVNQK
+288 TINQN
-293 GKLQVNAGGTATHV
+293 GELRVHAGGEATAV
-307 TLKQGGA
+307 TQNTGGA

-319 AATVLG
+319 AATVTG
-325 SNRLGNFTV
+325 TNRLGHFSV
-334 ENGKADGVV
+334 GNGMADNVV
-343 LESGGRLDVLEGHS
+343 LENGGRLDVLESHS
-357 ARKTLVDDGGT
+357 AWKTLVDDGGT
-368 LAVSAGGKATS
+368 LAVSAGGKATD

-397 GTNASGKFSIDGTSG
+397 GTNASGKFSIDGISG

-423 SFTVNAGGLASNT
+423 SFTVNAGGQASNT
-436 TVGHRGTLEGHSAR
+436 TVGHRGTLM
-450 KTLVDDGGTLAVSA
+450 
-464 GGKATSVTI
+464 
-473 TSGGALIADSGATVE
+473 
-488 GTNASGKFSI
+488 
-498 DGTSGQASGL
+498 
-508 LLENGGSFTVNAGGL
+508 
-523 ASNTTVGHRGT
+523 
-534 LTLAA
+534 LAA

-580 PDAVLSRAVAK
+580 PDAALSRAVAK
-591 GDSPVTFHKLTTSN
+591 SNSPVTFHKLTTSN

-610 GTINMRVRLDGSNT
+610 GTINMRVSLDGSNA

-698 WYLRSENAYRAEVP
+698 WYLRSENTYRAEVP
-712 LYTSM
+712 LYASM
-717 LTQAMDYDRI
+717 LTQTMDYDRI
-727 LAGSRSHQTGVNGE
+727 LAGSRSHQTSVSGE

-774 GFVRLEGDLLRT
+774 GFVRLKGDLLRT

-825 LGGYLNLTHTSSGL
+825 LGGYLNLVHTSSGL

-908 VKFGHGSAQHVR
+908 VKFGHGSAQHMR

-931 TFGEGTSS
+931 SFGEGTSS
-939 RDTLRDSTKHS
+939 RDTLRDSAKHR
-950 VSELPVNWWV
+950 VRELPVNWWV

-987 SPSRNG
+987 SPSQNG

-1028 GYNGQATLNMT
+1028 GYNGQATLNVT

>member
-1 MKRHLNTSYRLVW
+1 
-14 NHITGTLVVTS
+14 
-25 ELARSRGKRAGVAV
+25 
-39 ALSLAA
+39 
-45 VTSVPALAAD
+45 
-55 TVVQTG
+55 
-61 ETVSG
+61 
-66 GTLEN
+66 
-71 HDNQIVFGTAN
+71 GTAN

-90 EYGPDN
+90 ELGPDS
-96 EANTGGQ
+96 EENTGGQ

-109 IANNTT
+109 IAGNTT
-115 VTGGGLQRVNA
+115 VTTNGRQVVLEGGTA
-126 GGSVSDTVISAGGG
+126 SDTVIRDGGG
-140 QSLQGQAVNTTLN
+140 QSLNGLAVNTTLN
-153 GGEQW
+153 NRGEQW
-158 VHEGGI
+158 VHEGGV
-164 ATDTVINEK
+164 ATGTIINRD
-173 GWQAVKSGAMATDT
+173 GYQSVKSGGLATGT
-187 VVNTG
+187 IINTG
-192 AEGGPDAENGDTGQT
+192 AEGGPDSDNSYTGQKVQGT
-207 VYGDAVRTTINK
+207 AESTTINK
-219 NGRQIVAAEGTANTT
+219 NGRQIILFSGIARDTLI
-234 VVYAGGDQTVHGHAL
+234 YAGGDQSVHGRAL
-249 DTTLNGGYQY
+249 NTTLNGGYQY
-259 VHNGG
+259 VHKDGLALN
-264 TASGTVVNSDG
+264 TVINEGG
-275 WQIIKEGGLADFT
+275 WQVVK
-288 TVNQK
+288 
-293 GKLQVNAGGTATHV
+293 AGGAVGNTTINQNSELRVHAGGEATAV
-307 TLKQGGA
+307 TQNTGGA

-319 AATVLG
+319 AATVTG
-325 SNRLGNFTV
+325 TNRLGHFSV
-334 ENGKADGVV
+334 GNGMADNVV
-343 LESGGRLDVLEGHS
+343 LENGGRLDVLEGHS
-357 ARKTLVDDGGT
+357 AQNTLVDNGGT
-368 LAVSAGGKATS
+368 LAVSAGGKATD
-379 VTITS
+379 VTMTS

-397 GTNASGKFSIDGTSG
+397 GTNASGKFSIDG
-412 QASGLLLENGG
+412 
-423 SFTVNAGGLASNT
+423 
-436 TVGHRGTLEGHSAR
+436 
-450 KTLVDDGGTLAVSA
+450 
-464 GGKATSVTI
+464 I
-473 TSGGALIADSGATVE
+473 
-488 GTNASGKFSI
+488 
-498 DGTSGQASGL
+498 SGQASGL

-580 PDAVLSRAVAK
+580 PDVALSRAVAK

-605 LTGQG
+605 FTGQG
-610 GTINMRVRLDGSNT
+610 GTINMRVRLDGSNA

-774 GFVRLEGDLLRT
+774 GLVRLEGDLLRT
-786 EVAGMSLTT
+786 EVAGMSVTA

-825 LGGYLNLTHTSSGL
+825 LGGYLNLVHSSSGL

-864 GWGWLGSLETGL
+864 GRGWLGSLETGL

-920 AGFRLGSHNDM
+920 AGFRLGSHSDM
-931 TFGEGTSS
+931 SFGEGTSS
-939 RDTLRDSTKHS
+939 RDTLRDSAKHR

-1028 GYNGQATLNMT
+1028 GYNGQATLNVT

>member
-1 MKRHLNTSYRLVW
+1 
-14 NHITGTLVVTS
+14 S

-45 VTSVPALAAD
+45 VTSLPVLAAD
-55 TVVQTG
+55 TVVQAG

-66 GTLEN
+66 GTLTN

-90 EYGPDN
+90 ELGPDS
-96 EANTGGQ
+96 EENTGGQ

-109 IANNTT
+109 IAGNTT
-115 VTGGGLQRVNA
+115 VTTNGRQVVLEGGTA
-126 GGSVSDTVISAGGG
+126 SDTVIRDGGG
-140 QSLQGQAVNTTLN
+140 QSLNGLAVNTTLN
-153 GGEQW
+153 NRGEQW
-158 VHEGGI
+158 VHEGGV
-164 ATDTVINEK
+164 ATGTIINRD
-173 GWQAVKSGAMATDT
+173 GYQSVKSGGLATGT
-187 VVNTG
+187 IINTG
-192 AEGGPDAENGDTGQT
+192 AEGGPDSDNSYTGQKVQGT
-207 VYGDAVRTTINK
+207 AESTTINK
-219 NGRQIVAAEGTANTT
+219 NGRQIILFSGLARDTLI
-234 VVYAGGDQTVHGHAL
+234 YAGGDQSVHGRAL
-249 DTTLNGGYQY
+249 NTTLNGGYQY
-259 VHNGG
+259 VHRDGLALN
-264 TASGTVVNSDG
+264 TVINEGG
-275 WQIIKEGGLADFT
+275 WQVVK
-288 TVNQK
+288 
-293 GKLQVNAGGTATHV
+293 AGGAAGNTTINQNGELRVHAGGEATAV
-307 TLKQGGA
+307 TQNTGGA

-319 AATVLG
+319 AATVIG
-325 SNRLGNFTV
+325 TNRLGNFTV

-343 LESGGRLDVLEGHS
+343 LESGGRLDVLESHS
-357 ARKTLVDDGGT
+357 AQNTLVDDGGT

-423 SFTVNAGGLASNT
+423 SFTVNAGGQ
-436 TVGHRGTLEGHSAR
+436 
-450 KTLVDDGGTLAVSA
+450 A
-464 GGKATSVTI
+464 G
-473 TSGGALIADSGATVE
+473 
-488 GTNASGKFSI
+488 
-498 DGTSGQASGL
+498 
-508 LLENGGSFTVNAGGL
+508 
-523 ASNTTVGHRGT
+523 NTTVGHRGT

-571 EIRFDNQTT
+571 EIYFDNQTT
-580 PDAVLSRAVAK
+580 PDAILSRAVAK
-591 GDSPVTFHKLTTSN
+591 GNAPVTFHKLTTSN

-644 NVGNSNLGVATS
+644 NVGNSNLGVATT

-774 GFVRLEGDLLRT
+774 GFVRLEGDLMRT
-786 EVAGMSLTT
+786 EVAGMSVTA

-801 GHSSVDVKDDDGS
+801 GHSSVDVKDDDSS

-825 LGGYLNLTHTSSGL
+825 LGGYLNLIHNASGL
-839 WADIVAQGTRH
+839 WADIVALGTRH

-864 GWGWLGSLETGL
+864 GRGWLGSLETGL

-939 RDTLRDSTKHS
+939 RDTLRDSAKHS

-1004 RVRENITLGVQAG
+1004 RIRENITLGVQAG

>member
-1 MKRHLNTSYRLVW
+1 SYRLVW
-14 NHITGTLVVTS
+14 NHITGTLVVAS

-55 TVVQTG
+55 KVVQAG
-61 ETVSG
+61 ETVND
-66 GTLEN
+66 GTLTN

-90 EYGPDN
+90 ELGPDS
-96 EANTGGQ
+96 EENTGGQ

-109 IANNTT
+109 IAGNTT
-115 VTGGGLQRVNA
+115 VTTNGRQVVLEGGTA
-126 GGSVSDTVISAGGG
+126 SDTVIRDGGG
-140 QSLQGQAVNTTLN
+140 QSLNGLAVNTTLN
-153 GGEQW
+153 NRGEQW
-158 VHEGGI
+158 VHEGGV
-164 ATDTVINEK
+164 ATGTIINRD
-173 GWQAVKSGAMATDT
+173 GYQSVKSGGLATGT
-187 VVNTG
+187 IINTG
-192 AEGGPDAENGDTGQT
+192 AEGGPDSDNSYTGQKVQGT
-207 VYGDAVRTTINK
+207 AESTTINK
-219 NGRQIVAAEGTANTT
+219 NGRQIILFSGLARDTLI
-234 VVYAGGDQTVHGHAL
+234 YAGGDQSVHGRAL
-249 DTTLNGGYQY
+249 NTTLNGGYQY
-259 VHNGG
+259 VHRDGLALN
-264 TASGTVVNSDG
+264 TVINEGG
-275 WQIIKEGGLADFT
+275 WQVVK
-288 TVNQK
+288 
-293 GKLQVNAGGTATHV
+293 AGGAAGNTTINQNGELRVHAGGEATAV
-307 TLKQGGA
+307 TQNTGGA

-319 AATVLG
+319 AATVIG
-325 SNRLGNFTV
+325 TNRLGNFTV

-343 LESGGRLDVLEGHS
+343 LESGGRLDVLESHS
-357 ARKTLVDDGGT
+357 AQNTLVDDGGT

-423 SFTVNAGGLASNT
+423 SFTVNAGGQ
-436 TVGHRGTLEGHSAR
+436 
-450 KTLVDDGGTLAVSA
+450 A
-464 GGKATSVTI
+464 G
-473 TSGGALIADSGATVE
+473 
-488 GTNASGKFSI
+488 
-498 DGTSGQASGL
+498 
-508 LLENGGSFTVNAGGL
+508 
-523 ASNTTVGHRGT
+523 NTTVGHRGT

-580 PDAVLSRAVAK
+580 PNAALSRAVAK
-591 GDSPVTFHKLTTSN
+591 SNSPVTFHKLTTTN

-610 GTINMRVRLDGSNT
+610 GTINMRVRLDGSNA

-644 NVGNSNLGVATS
+644 NVGNSNLGVATT

-825 LGGYLNLTHTSSGL
+825 LGGYLNLVHTSSGL

-850 SMKASSDNNDFRAR
+850 SMKA
-864 GWGWLGSLETGL
+864 
-876 PFSITDN
+876 
-883 LMLEP
+883 
-888 QLQYTWQGLSLDDGQ
+888 
-903 DNAGY
+903 
-908 VKFGHGSAQHVR
+908 
-920 AGFRLGSHNDM
+920 
-931 TFGEGTSS
+931 
-939 RDTLRDSTKHS
+939 
-950 VSELPVNWWV
+950 
-960 QPSVIRTFSSR
+960 
-971 GDMSM
+971 
-976 GTAAAG
+976 
-982 SNMTF
+982 
-987 SPSRNG
+987 
-993 TSLDLQAGLEA
+993 
-1004 RVRENITLGVQAG
+1004 
-1017 YAHSVSGSSAE
+1017 
-1028 GYNGQATLNMT
+1028 
-1039 F
+1039 

>member
-14 NHITGTLVVTS
+14 NHITGTLVVAS

-55 TVVQTG
+55 KVVQAG
-61 ETVSG
+61 ETVND
-66 GTLEN
+66 GTLTN

-90 EYGPDN
+90 ELGPDS
-96 EANTGGQ
+96 EENTGGQ

-109 IANNTT
+109 IAGNTT
-115 VTGGGLQRVNA
+115 VTTNGRQVVLEGGTA
-126 GGSVSDTVISAGGG
+126 SDTVIRDGGG
-140 QSLQGQAVNTTLN
+140 QSLNGLAVNTTLN
-153 GGEQW
+153 NRGEQW
-158 VHEGGI
+158 VHEGGV
-164 ATDTVINEK
+164 ATGTIINRD
-173 GWQAVKSGAMATDT
+173 GYQSVKSGGLATGT
-187 VVNTG
+187 IINTG
-192 AEGGPDAENGDTGQT
+192 AEGGPDSDNSYTGQKVQGT
-207 VYGDAVRTTINK
+207 AESTTINK
-219 NGRQIVAAEGTANTT
+219 NGRQIILFSGLARDTLI
-234 VVYAGGDQTVHGHAL
+234 YAGGDQSVHGRAL
-249 DTTLNGGYQY
+249 NTTLNGGYQY
-259 VHNGG
+259 VHRDGLALNTVINGG
-264 TASGTVVNSDG
+264 G
-275 WQIIKEGGLADFT
+275 WQVVK
-288 TVNQK
+288 
-293 GKLQVNAGGTATHV
+293 AGGAAGNTTINQNGELRVHAGGEATAV
-307 TLKQGGA
+307 TQNTGGA

-319 AATVLG
+319 AATVIG
-325 SNRLGNFTV
+325 TNRLGNFTV

-343 LESGGRLDVLEGHS
+343 LESGGRLDVLESHS
-357 ARKTLVDDGGT
+357 AQNTLVDDGGT

-423 SFTVNAGGLASNT
+423 SFTVNAGGQ
-436 TVGHRGTLEGHSAR
+436 
-450 KTLVDDGGTLAVSA
+450 A
-464 GGKATSVTI
+464 G
-473 TSGGALIADSGATVE
+473 
-488 GTNASGKFSI
+488 
-498 DGTSGQASGL
+498 
-508 LLENGGSFTVNAGGL
+508 
-523 ASNTTVGHRGT
+523 NTTVGHRGT

-580 PDAVLSRAVAK
+580 PNAALSRAVAK
-591 GDSPVTFHKLTTSN
+591 SNSPVTFHKLTTTN

-610 GTINMRVRLDGSNT
+610 GTINMRVRLDGSNA

-644 NVGNSNLGVATS
+644 NVGNSNLGVATT

-825 LGGYLNLTHTSSGL
+825 LGGYLNLVHTSSGL

-920 AGFRLGSHNDM
+920 AGFRLGSHNNM

-939 RDTLRDSTKHS
+939 RDTLRDSAKHS

-1004 RVRENITLGVQAG
+1004 RIRENITLGVQAG

>member
-14 NHITGTLVVTS
+14 NHITGTLVVAS
-25 ELARSRGKRAGVAV
+25 ELARSRGKLAGVAV

-55 TVVQTG
+55 KVVQAG
-61 ETVSG
+61 ETVND
-66 GTLEN
+66 GTLTN

-90 EYGPDN
+90 ELGPDS
-96 EANTGGQ
+96 EENTGGQ

-109 IANNTT
+109 IAGNTT
-115 VTGGGLQRVNA
+115 VTTNGRQVVLEGGTA
-126 GGSVSDTVISAGGG
+126 SDTVIRDGGG
-140 QSLQGQAVNTTLN
+140 QSLNGLAVNTTLN
-153 GGEQW
+153 NRGEQW
-158 VHEGGI
+158 VHEGGV
-164 ATDTVINEK
+164 ATGTIINRD
-173 GWQAVKSGAMATDT
+173 GYQSVKSGGLATGT
-187 VVNTG
+187 IINTG
-192 AEGGPDAENGDTGQT
+192 AEGGPDSDNSYTGQKVQGT
-207 VYGDAVRTTINK
+207 AESTTINK
-219 NGRQIVAAEGTANTT
+219 NGRQIILFSGLARDTLI
-234 VVYAGGDQTVHGHAL
+234 YAGGDQSVHGRAL
-249 DTTLNGGYQY
+249 NTTLNGGYQY
-259 VHNGG
+259 VHRDGLALN
-264 TASGTVVNSDG
+264 TVINEGG
-275 WQIIKEGGLADFT
+275 WQVVK
-288 TVNQK
+288 
-293 GKLQVNAGGTATHV
+293 AGGAAGNTTINQNGELRVHAGGEATAV
-307 TLKQGGA
+307 TQNTGGA

-319 AATVLG
+319 AATVIG
-325 SNRLGNFTV
+325 TNRLGNFTV

-343 LESGGRLDVLEGHS
+343 LESGGRLDVLESHS
-357 ARKTLVDDGGT
+357 AQNTLVDDGGT

-423 SFTVNAGGLASNT
+423 SFTVNAGGQ
-436 TVGHRGTLEGHSAR
+436 
-450 KTLVDDGGTLAVSA
+450 A
-464 GGKATSVTI
+464 G
-473 TSGGALIADSGATVE
+473 
-488 GTNASGKFSI
+488 
-498 DGTSGQASGL
+498 
-508 LLENGGSFTVNAGGL
+508 
-523 ASNTTVGHRGT
+523 NTTVGHRGT

-580 PDAVLSRAVAK
+580 PNAALSRAVAK
-591 GDSPVTFHKLTTSN
+591 SNSPVTFHKLTTTN

-610 GTINMRVRLDGSNT
+610 GTINMRVRLDGSNA

-644 NVGNSNLGVATS
+644 NVGNSNLGVATT

-825 LGGYLNLTHTSSGL
+825 LGGYLNLVHTSSGL

-939 RDTLRDSTKHS
+939 RDTLRDSAKHS

-1004 RVRENITLGVQAG
+1004 RIRENITLGVQAG

>member
-14 NHITGTLVVTS
+14 NHITGTLVVAS

-55 TVVQTG
+55 KVVQAG
-61 ETVSG
+61 ETVND
-66 GTLEN
+66 GTLTN

-90 EYGPDN
+90 ELGPDS
-96 EANTGGQ
+96 EENTGGQ

-109 IANNTT
+109 IAGNTT
-115 VTGGGLQRVNA
+115 VTTNGRQVVLEGGTA
-126 GGSVSDTVISAGGG
+126 SDTVIRDGGG
-140 QSLQGQAVNTTLN
+140 QSLNGLAVNTTLN
-153 GGEQW
+153 NRGEQW
-158 VHEGGI
+158 VHEGGV
-164 ATDTVINEK
+164 ATGTIINRD
-173 GWQAVKSGAMATDT
+173 GYQSVKSGGLATGT
-187 VVNTG
+187 IINTG
-192 AEGGPDAENGDTGQT
+192 AEGGPDSDNSYTGQKVQGT
-207 VYGDAVRTTINK
+207 AESTTINK
-219 NGRQIVAAEGTANTT
+219 NGRQIILFSGLARDTLI
-234 VVYAGGDQTVHGHAL
+234 YAGGDQSVHGRAL
-249 DTTLNGGYQY
+249 NTTLNGGYQY
-259 VHNGG
+259 VHRDGLALN
-264 TASGTVVNSDG
+264 TVINEGG
-275 WQIIKEGGLADFT
+275 WQVVK
-288 TVNQK
+288 
-293 GKLQVNAGGTATHV
+293 AGGAAGNTTINQNGELRVHAGGEATAV
-307 TLKQGGA
+307 TQNTGGA

-319 AATVLG
+319 AATVIG
-325 SNRLGNFTV
+325 TNRLGNFTV

-343 LESGGRLDVLEGHS
+343 LESGGRLDVLESHS
-357 ARKTLVDDGGT
+357 AQNTLVDDGGT

-384 GGALIADSGATVE
+384 GGALIADSGVTVE

-423 SFTVNAGGLASNT
+423 SFTVNAGGQ
-436 TVGHRGTLEGHSAR
+436 
-450 KTLVDDGGTLAVSA
+450 A
-464 GGKATSVTI
+464 G
-473 TSGGALIADSGATVE
+473 
-488 GTNASGKFSI
+488 
-498 DGTSGQASGL
+498 
-508 LLENGGSFTVNAGGL
+508 
-523 ASNTTVGHRGT
+523 NTTVGHRGT

-580 PDAVLSRAVAK
+580 PNAALSRAVAK
-591 GDSPVTFHKLTTSN
+591 SNSPVTFHKLTTTN

-610 GTINMRVRLDGSNT
+610 GTINMRVRLDGSNA

-644 NVGNSNLGVATS
+644 NVGNSNLGVATT

-825 LGGYLNLTHTSSGL
+825 LGGYLNLVHTSSGL

-939 RDTLRDSTKHS
+939 RDTLRDSAKHS

-1004 RVRENITLGVQAG
+1004 RIRENITLGVQAG

>member
-1 MKRHLNTSYRLVW
+1 
-14 NHITGTLVVTS
+14 
-25 ELARSRGKRAGVAV
+25 RGKRGGVAV

-45 VTSVPALAAD
+45 VTSLPVLAAD
-55 TVVQTG
+55 KVVQAG
-61 ETVSG
+61 ETVND
-66 GTLEN
+66 GTLTN

-90 EYGPDN
+90 ELGPDS
-96 EANTGGQ
+96 EENTGGQ

-109 IANNTT
+109 IAGNTT
-115 VTGGGLQRVNA
+115 VTTNGRQVVLEGGTA
-126 GGSVSDTVISAGGG
+126 SDTVIRDGGG
-140 QSLQGQAVNTTLN
+140 QSLNGLAVNTTLN
-153 GGEQW
+153 NRGEQW
-158 VHEGGI
+158 VHEGGV
-164 ATDTVINEK
+164 ATGTIINRD
-173 GWQAVKSGAMATDT
+173 GYQSVKSGGLATGT
-187 VVNTG
+187 IINTG
-192 AEGGPDAENGDTGQT
+192 AEGGPDSDNSYTGQKVQGT
-207 VYGDAVRTTINK
+207 AESTTINK
-219 NGRQIVAAEGTANTT
+219 NGRQIILFSGLARDTLI
-234 VVYAGGDQTVHGHAL
+234 YAGGDQSVHGRAL
-249 DTTLNGGYQY
+249 NTTLNGGYQY
-259 VHNGG
+259 VHRDGLALN
-264 TASGTVVNSDG
+264 TVINEGG
-275 WQIIKEGGLADFT
+275 WQVVK
-288 TVNQK
+288 
-293 GKLQVNAGGTATHV
+293 AGGAAGNTTINQNGELRVHAGGEATAV
-307 TLKQGGA
+307 TQNTGGA

-319 AATVLG
+319 AATVIG
-325 SNRLGNFTV
+325 TNRLGNFTV

-343 LESGGRLDVLEGHS
+343 LESGGRLDVLESHS
-357 ARKTLVDDGGT
+357 AQNTLVDDGGT

-384 GGALIADSGATVE
+384 GGALIADSGAIVE

-423 SFTVNAGGLASNT
+423 SFTVNAGGQ
-436 TVGHRGTLEGHSAR
+436 
-450 KTLVDDGGTLAVSA
+450 A
-464 GGKATSVTI
+464 G
-473 TSGGALIADSGATVE
+473 
-488 GTNASGKFSI
+488 
-498 DGTSGQASGL
+498 
-508 LLENGGSFTVNAGGL
+508 
-523 ASNTTVGHRGT
+523 NTTVGHRGT

-580 PDAVLSRAVAK
+580 PNAALSRAVAK
-591 GDSPVTFHKLTTSN
+591 SNSPVTFHKLTTTN

-610 GTINMRVRLDGSNT
+610 GTINMRVRLDGSNA

-644 NVGNSNLGVATS
+644 NVGNSNLGVATT

-825 LGGYLNLTHTSSGL
+825 LGGYLNLVHTSSGL

-931 TFGEGTSS
+931 NFGKGTSS
-939 RDTLRDSTKHS
+939 RDTLRGSAKHS
-950 VSELPVNWWV
+950 VRELPVNWWV

-1004 RVRENITLGVQAG
+1004 RIRENITLGVQAG

>member
-14 NHITGTLVVTS
+14 NHITGTLVVAS
-25 ELARSRGKRAGVAV
+25 ELARSRGKRAGVAI

-55 TVVQTG
+55 TVVQAG

-66 GTLEN
+66 GTLTN
-71 HDNQIVFGTAN
+71 HDNQIVLGTAN

-90 EYGPDN
+90 ELGPDS
-96 EANTGGQ
+96 EENTGGQ

-109 IANNTT
+109 IAGNTT
-115 VTGGGLQRVNA
+115 VTTNGRQVVLEGGTA
-126 GGSVSDTVISAGGG
+126 SDTVIRDGGG
-140 QSLQGQAVNTTLN
+140 QSLNGLAVNTTLIN
-153 GGEQW
+153 RGEQW
-158 VHEGGI
+158 VHEGGV
-164 ATDTVINEK
+164 ATGTIINRD
-173 GWQAVKSGAMATDT
+173 GYQSVKSGGLATGT
-187 VVNTG
+187 IINTG
-192 AEGGPDAENGDTGQT
+192 AEGGPDSDNSYTGQKVQGT
-207 VYGDAVRTTINK
+207 AESTTINK
-219 NGRQIVAAEGTANTT
+219 NGRQIILSSGIARDTLI
-234 VVYAGGDQTVHGHAL
+234 YAGGDQSVHGRAL
-249 DTTLNGGYQY
+249 NTTLNGGYQY
-259 VHNGG
+259 VHKDGLALN
-264 TASGTVVNSDG
+264 TVINEGG
-275 WQIIKEGGLADFT
+275 WQVVKTGGAAGNT
-288 TVNQK
+288 TINQN
-293 GKLQVNAGGTATHV
+293 GELRVHAGGEATAV
-307 TLKQGGA
+307 TQNTGGA

-319 AATVLG
+319 AATVTG
-325 SNRLGNFTV
+325 TNRLGHFSV
-334 ENGKADGVV
+334 GNGMADNVV
-343 LESGGRLDVLEGHS
+343 LENGGRLDVLESHS
-357 ARKTLVDDGGT
+357 AWKTLVDDGGT
-368 LAVSAGGKATS
+368 LAVSAGGKATD

-397 GTNASGKFSIDGTSG
+397 GTNASGKFSIDGISG

-423 SFTVNAGGLASNT
+423 SFTVNAGGQASNT
-436 TVGHRGTLEGHSAR
+436 TVGHRGTLM
-450 KTLVDDGGTLAVSA
+450 
-464 GGKATSVTI
+464 
-473 TSGGALIADSGATVE
+473 
-488 GTNASGKFSI
+488 
-498 DGTSGQASGL
+498 
-508 LLENGGSFTVNAGGL
+508 
-523 ASNTTVGHRGT
+523 
-534 LTLAA
+534 LAA

-580 PDAVLSRAVAK
+580 PDAALSRAVAK
-591 GDSPVTFHKLTTSN
+591 SNSPVTFHKLTTSN

-610 GTINMRVRLDGSNT
+610 GTINMRVSLDGSNA

-698 WYLRSENAYRAEVP
+698 WYLRSENTYRAEVP
-712 LYTSM
+712 LYASM
-717 LTQAMDYDRI
+717 LTQTMDYDRI
-727 LAGSRSHQTGVNGE
+727 LAGSRSHQTSVSGE

-825 LGGYLNLTHTSSGL
+825 LGGYLNLVHTSSGL

-864 GWGWLGSLETGL
+864 GRGWLGSLETGL

-908 VKFGHGSAQHVR
+908 VKFGHGSAQHMR

-931 TFGEGTSS
+931 SFGEGTSS
-939 RDTLRDSTKHS
+939 RDTLRDSAKHR
-950 VSELPVNWWV
+950 VRELPVNWWV

-987 SPSRNG
+987 SPSQNG

-1028 GYNGQATLNMT
+1028 GYNGQATLNVT